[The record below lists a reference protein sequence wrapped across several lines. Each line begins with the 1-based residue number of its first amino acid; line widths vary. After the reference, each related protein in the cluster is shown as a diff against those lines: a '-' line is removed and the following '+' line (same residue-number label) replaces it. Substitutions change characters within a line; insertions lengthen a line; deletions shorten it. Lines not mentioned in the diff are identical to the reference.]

1 MDIEKLKETLSANGI
16 DDETIA
22 KILADLEKSDEDD
35 EKPSEDNEGDGT
47 PAEDEPPASNEDV
60 PSDDDLPPG
69 SNDGAPIEEGATPP
83 DADLP
88 PVPPSEDVPPAD
100 EPPVPPQEEVP
111 PAEVPAEVPPAF
123 NPDEFIAKYEEL
135 KAANEGLVARIESLE
150 QALRDVGV
158 LDKSDAEEIG
168 VDDQRIPPSGSN
180 GAIDAFDDALDVLNN
195 RKHY

>member
-22 KILADLEKSDEDD
+22 KIIADLEKSDEGD
-35 EKPSEDNEGDGT
+35 EKPSEDNKGDGT
-47 PAEDEPPASNEDV
+47 PAEDEPPASNENT

-69 SNDGAPIEEGATPP
+69 SNDGTPNEEGATPP

-88 PVPPSEDVPPAD
+88 PVPPSEDVPPVD

-111 PAEVPAEVPPAF
+111 PAEVPPAF

-135 KAANEGLVARIESLE
+135 KAANEGLKSRIDSLE